1 MWQTRVAHTHRR
13 DHVENISSVCW
24 GHTLGFLDVFKLCS
38 QHSTWEFKSFQQR
51 SSNQFTTDSHC
62 TSYKSIHSFA
72 PQLYTSDLQICLS
85 SSCMMQSTTQEN
97 QLKPVFSLLLPSAVE
112 SRISF
117 TTEFDQRSQT
127 HQFED
132 LGNSILR
139 AQHVKDVREI

>member
-1 MWQTRVAHTHRR
+1 M
-13 DHVENISSVCW
+13 ENISSVSW
-24 GHTLGFLDVFKLCS
+24 GHTLEFLDAFKLCS

-72 PQLYTSDLQICLS
+72 PQLYTSDLEICLS
-85 SSCMMQSTTQEN
+85 SSCMMQSTT
-97 QLKPVFSLLLPSAVE
+97 LRKISSICVFRTLSISLLLPSAAE

-117 TTEFDQRSQT
+117 TTEFDHRSQT

-139 AQHVKDVREI
+139 AQHVVMMKDVREI